1 MHTLLLLS
9 VTLCT
14 VLAGSP
20 GGGRRQVE
28 GESCNMERENRQYL
42 FRKSYFH
49 ENVVVSTEHSGKLLK
64 PQLQKR
70 MKIDDILVPLSHLFR
85 EF

>member
-1 MHTLLLLS
+1 MFYKFTNKNMIS
-9 VTLCT
+9 GP
-14 VLAGSP
+14 VLKLIQSKIKSKAI
-20 GGGRRQVE
+20 
-28 GESCNMERENRQYL
+28 L
-42 FRKSYFH
+42 RKKYFH
-49 ENVVVSTEHSGKLLK
+49 ENIMVSTEHSGKLLK